1 MLFKNKKMNN
11 QELMSQI
18 SILVKNYFKNNS
30 YKFESGKTKIP
41 LAVPTYNH
49 EEVIEAIDSLLS
61 TMVTMGSKVK
71 QFEKKFAEY
80 IGTKHAIMVN
90 SGSSANLLSLAIL
103 TNPSF
108 SQKLNF
114 GDEVITPALTWATTV
129 YPMVNNGL
137 KPVFVDVDPQ
147 TFCLDEN
154 KIEEAISKKTKAI
167 MPVHLLGNTANMSK
181 IQEIA
186 NRHDLFIIEDSC
198 EAHGSEFNGKKVGTY
213 GDMSTFSFFLSHHIT
228 TIEGGM
234 LLTNNDEL
242 YELGK
247 SLRAFG
253 WIRDLDKKDEI
264 KNKFPEIDPR
274 FLFLNLGFNI
284 RPTEIQGAFGIH
296 QIDKLEEFI
305 NIRIENARYWNQKL
319 SKYSSYLQLPKEIP
333 NSRHVYFGYSVLVKN
348 DAPFSSK
355 QLGRFLESKNIEIRQ
370 IMAGNIVE
378 QPSSQLYDYKISNN
392 LTNSSNI
399 MKNGLFLP
407 NHHMIK
413 ELERQYIADV
423 ISDFIENHSWENN

>member
-1 MLFKNKKMNN
+1 MKNDD
-11 QELMSQI
+11 LLHQI
-18 SILVKNYFKNNS
+18 NILVKKYFENNS
-30 YKFESGKTKIP
+30 YNFEPGKSKIP
-41 LAVPTYNH
+41 IAVPSYNH
-49 EEVIEAIDSLLS
+49 EEVIESIESLLN
-61 TMVTMGSKVK
+61 TCVTMGSKVK
-71 QFEKKFAEY
+71 KFEEKFAKY

-108 SQKLNF
+108 SKKLNL
-114 GDEVITPALTWATTV
+114 GDEIITPALTWSTTV
-129 YPMVNNGL
+129 YPMINNGL
-137 KPVFVDVDPQ
+137 KPVFVDVDPL

-154 KIEEAISKKTKAI
+154 KIEDAISQNTKAI
-167 MPVHLLGNTANMSK
+167 MPVHLLGNTTNMSK

-186 NRHDLFIIEDSC
+186 KKHDLFVIEDSC
-198 EAHGSEFNGKKVGTY
+198 EAHGAELNGKKIGSF

-234 LLTNNDEL
+234 LLTNNDEI

-253 WIRDLDKKDEI
+253 WIRDLENKNNI
-264 KNKFPEIDPR
+264 KNEYPDIDPR

-296 QIDKLEEFI
+296 QIDKLEKFI
-305 NIRIENARYWNQKL
+305 TIRIENAQYWNQEL
-319 SKYSSYLQLPKEIP
+319 SKYSSYIQLPKILP
-333 NSRHVYFGYSVLVKN
+333 NSRHVYFGYSVLIKN
-348 DAPFSSK
+348 NAPFSAK
-355 QLGRFLESKNIEIRQ
+355 EFGEFLESKNIEVRP
-370 IMAGNIVE
+370 IMAGNIVN
-378 QPSSQLYDYKISNN
+378 QPSSKLYEHKISNN
-392 LTNSSNI
+392 LSNSTNI

-413 ELERQYIADV
+413 KLERQYIKDV
-423 ISDFIENHSWENN
+423 ISKFIDSKI

>member
-1 MLFKNKKMNN
+1 MNN
-11 QELMSQI
+11 EEILLQI
-18 SILVKNYFKNNS
+18 NILVKKYFENIS
-30 YKFESGKTKIP
+30 YNFRSGKSKIP
-41 LAVPTYNH
+41 LAVPSYNH
-49 EEVIEAIDSLLS
+49 EEVIESIDSLLS
-61 TMVTMGSKVK
+61 TCITMGRKVK
-71 QFEKKFAEY
+71 QFEEKFAKY

-108 SQKLNF
+108 SQKLNS
-114 GDEVITPALTWATTV
+114 GDEVITPALTWSTTV
-129 YPMVNNGL
+129 YPIVNNGL
-137 KPVFVDVDPQ
+137 KPVFVDVDPL

-154 KIEEAISKKTKAI
+154 KIEEAISKNTKAI

-181 IQEIA
+181 IQDIA
-186 NRHDLFIIEDSC
+186 NRHDLFVIEDSC
-198 EAHGSEFNGKKVGTY
+198 EAHGAEFNGKKIGSY

-234 LLTNNDEL
+234 MLTNNDEL

-253 WIRDLDKKDEI
+253 WIRDLDKKNEI
-264 KNKFPEIDPR
+264 ESKFPDIDPR

-296 QIDKLEEFI
+296 QIDKLEKFI
-305 NIRIENARYWNQKL
+305 KIRKENADYWNQKL
-319 SKYSSYLQLPKEIP
+319 SKYSSYLQLPKELP
-333 NSRHVYFGYSVLVKN
+333 NSRHVYFGYSVLVKSN
-348 DAPFSSK
+348 APFSSK
-355 QLGRFLESKNIEIRQ
+355 QLGEFLESKNIEVRP

-378 QPSSQLYDYKISNN
+378 QPSSQLYDHRVSNN
-392 LTNSSNI
+392 LINSTYI

-407 NHHMIK
+407 NHHMIG
-413 ELERQYIADV
+413 ELERQYITDV
-423 ISDFIENHSWENN
+423 ISDFIENQHWKNS

>member
-1 MLFKNKKMNN
+1 MKMNDDV
-11 QELMSQI
+11 LISQI
-18 SILVKNYFKNNS
+18 DDMVKNYFKNKT
-30 YKFESGKTKIP
+30 YVFEPGKSKIP
-41 LAVPTYNH
+41 LAVPSYNH
-49 EEVIEAIDSLLS
+49 EEVTEAIHSLLD
-61 TMVTMGSKVK
+61 TMVTMGNKVK
-71 QFEKKFAEY
+71 QFEDKFAKY
-80 IGTKHAIMVN
+80 IGTRHAIMVN

-108 SQKLNF
+108 SRKLNF
-114 GDEVITPALTWATTV
+114 GDEIITPALTWSTTV

-137 KPVFVDVDPQ
+137 TPVFADVDRS

-154 KIEEAISKKTKAI
+154 KIEEAISRRTKAI

-181 IQEIA
+181 IKDIA
-186 NRHDLFIIEDSC
+186 NEHDLFVIEDSC
-198 EAHGSEFNGKKVGTY
+198 EAHGAEFEGKKIGSF

-234 LLTNNDEL
+234 LLTNDDEL

-253 WIRDLDKKDEI
+253 WIRDLENKNKI
-264 KNKFPEIDPR
+264 KNEFPDIDSR
-274 FLFLNLGFNI
+274 FLFLNLGFNF

-305 NIRIENARYWNQKL
+305 KIRIDNAEYFNQQL
-319 SKYSSYLQLPKEIP
+319 SKYSSYIQIPKTLP
-333 NSRHVYFGYSVLVKN
+333 NSRHAYFGYSILINN
-348 DAPFSSK
+348 DAPFSSN
-355 QLGRFLESKNIEIRQ
+355 QLSEFLESRKIEVRP

-378 QPSSQLYDYKISNN
+378 QPSSKLYKYRISKD
-392 LTNSSNI
+392 LSNSTNI

-407 NHHMIK
+407 NHHMIR
-413 ELERQYIADV
+413 ESERQYMV
-423 ISDFIENHSWENN
+423 EMISEFIESKIN

>member
-1 MLFKNKKMNN
+1 MNDD
-11 QELMSQI
+11 ELLSQI
-18 SILVKNYFKNNS
+18 DNMIKNYFENKK
-30 YKFESGKTKIP
+30 YEFEPGKSKIP
-41 LAVPTYNH
+41 LAVPSYNH
-49 EEVIEAIDSLLS
+49 EEVTEAIHSLLD
-61 TMVTMGSKVK
+61 TMVTMGNKVK
-71 QFEKKFAEY
+71 QFEEKFAKY

-108 SQKLNF
+108 SRKLNF
-114 GDEVITPALTWATTV
+114 GDEVITPALTWSTTV

-137 KPVFVDVDPQ
+137 KPVFADVDPL
-147 TFCLDEN
+147 TFCLNEN
-154 KIEEAISKKTKAI
+154 KIEEAISKNTKAI

-181 IQEIA
+181 IKDIA
-186 NRHDLFIIEDSC
+186 NTHDLFVIEDSC
-198 EAHGSEFNGKKVGTY
+198 EAHGAEFEGKKVGSF

-234 LLTNNDEL
+234 LLTNDDEL
-242 YELGK
+242 YDLGK

-253 WIRDLDKKDEI
+253 WIRDLEN
-264 KNKFPEIDPR
+264 KNKIKKEFPNIDPR

-305 NIRIENARYWNQKL
+305 KIRIENAEYFNQKL
-319 SKYSSYLQLPKEIP
+319 SKYSSYIQIPKTLP
-333 NSRHVYFGYSVLVKN
+333 NSRHAYFGYSVLIKN
-348 DAPFSSK
+348 NASFSSK
-355 QLGRFLESKNIEIRQ
+355 QLGEFLESKNIEVRP

-378 QPSSQLYDYKISNN
+378 QPSSKLYKHRISND
-392 LTNSSNI
+392 LSNSSNI

-407 NHHMIK
+407 NHHMIR
-413 ELERQYIADV
+413 ESERQYIV
-423 ISDFIENHSWENN
+423 EMISEFIDSKI

>member
-1 MLFKNKKMNN
+1 MDNH
-11 QELMSQI
+11 EIISQI
-18 SILVKNYFKNNS
+18 NILVKNYFENNS
-30 YKFESGKTKIP
+30 YNFESGKTKIP
-41 LAVPTYNH
+41 LAVPSYNH
-49 EEVIEAIDSLLS
+49 EEVIESIDSLLS
-61 TMVTMGSKVK
+61 TMVTMGNKVK

-80 IGTKHAIMVN
+80 IGTKYAIMVN
-90 SGSSANLLSLAIL
+90 SGSSANLLALAIL

-108 SQKLNF
+108 SQKLSL
-114 GDEVITPALTWATTV
+114 GDEVITPSLTWATTV
-129 YPMVNNGL
+129 YPMINNGL
-137 KPVFVDVDPQ
+137 KPVFVDVNPE
-147 TFCLDEN
+147 TFCIDEN

-167 MPVHLLGNTANMSK
+167 MPVHLLGNTANITK

-186 NRHDLFIIEDSC
+186 DRHELFVIEDSC
-198 EAHGSEFNGKKVGTY
+198 EAHGSEFNGKKIGSF

-253 WIRDLDKKDEI
+253 WIRDLNEKDKI
-264 KNKFPEIDPR
+264 KNEFPNIDSR
-274 FLFLNLGFNI
+274 FLFSNLGFNI

-296 QIDKLEEFI
+296 QIDKLEKFI
-305 NIRIENARYWNQKL
+305 KIRIKNAHFWNQRL
-319 SKYSSYLQLPKEIP
+319 SKYAQFIQIPKELH
-333 NSRHVYFGYSVLVKN
+333 NSRHAYFGYSILVKN
-348 DAPFSSK
+348 NAPFSSK
-355 QLGRFLESKNIEIRQ
+355 QFVEFLESKNIETRP

-378 QPSSQLYDYKISNN
+378 QPSSKLYEYRISNK
-392 LTNSSNI
+392 LDNSSNI

-413 ELERQYIADV
+413 ELERKYIADT
-423 ISDFIENHSWENN
+423 ISEFLENYI